1 MAPSA
6 GLEPTAIRLTVERS
20 TIELRG
26 NKKPFVRF
34 ELTTFI
40 LQGCCSTIELKG
52 QVGGRTGLEP
62 ALLRSQRRI
71 LPIYDRPHGGTMG
84 I

>member
-6 GLEPTAIRLTVERS
+6 GLEPTAIRLTVER
-20 TIELRG
+20 
-26 NKKPFVRF
+26 
-34 ELTTFI
+34 
-40 LQGCCSTIELKG
+40 STIELKG